1 MRTAEWLVIAW
12 GLAVLATDLSVRRI
26 PNLFSMAAAV
36 LAVAFLAVTGEGVLG
51 ASWQAVLAGAALAL
65 ALTLPGYFARLL
77 GAGDVKFLLAIGLLG
92 GWQVVLISFAI
103 GGLLGG
109 AAALSGLVLARYAG
123 FPLSAGRW
131 LPFGAAL
138 AIGLLVAIVF
148 QA

>member
-26 PNLFSMAAAV
+26 PNLFSMAVAV
-36 LAVAFLAVTGEGVLG
+36 LALAYLAVAGEGVLG
-51 ASWQAVLAGAALAL
+51 AGWQAVLVGAALAL

-77 GAGDVKFLLAIGLLG
+77 GAGDVKFLFAIALLG

-109 AAALSGLVLARYAG
+109 AAALGGLVLARYSGA
-123 FPLSAGRW
+123 PMSAERW

-138 AIGLLVAIVF
+138 AVGLVVAIVF
-148 QA
+148 GR